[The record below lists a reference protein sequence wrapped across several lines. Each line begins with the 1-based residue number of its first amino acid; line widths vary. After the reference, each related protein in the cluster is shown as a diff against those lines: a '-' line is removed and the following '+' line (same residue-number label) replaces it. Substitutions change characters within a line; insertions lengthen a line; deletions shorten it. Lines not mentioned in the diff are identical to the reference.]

1 MADEKI
7 ETFDKEKGVG
17 IASGKAPTE
26 TQGPRRKA
34 PAFYAGEFY
43 GTKPAINPL
52 TKTRIR
58 IPRAINYP
66 DMERHA
72 NGAHPGK
79 RNKLMRRVIRGALK
93 RRFSKVERGLKLP
106 RAMFAQ
112 AVEVM
117 RDEGRKG
124 SRAARRLFAK
134 ELAIHTP
141 QPGEPTRA
149 QRRAYQK
156 LLKKQG
162 RKDAIAQLVDSMAK
176 P

>member
-17 IASGKAPTE
+17 IASGKAPTGF
-26 TQGPRRKA
+26 QGPFRKA

-43 GTKPAINPL
+43 GTKKVISAL
-52 TKTRIR
+52 TKRTVRV
-58 IPRAINYP
+58 PREINYP

-79 RNKLMRRVIRGALK
+79 RDKLMRRVIRGALK
-93 RRFSKVERGLKLP
+93 RRFSKFERGLKLP
-106 RAMFAQ
+106 RAMLGQ
-112 AVEVM
+112 AIEVM

-124 SRAARRLFAK
+124 NRAARRLFAK
-134 ELAIHTP
+134 ELAIHRP
-141 QPGEPTRA
+141 QPSEPTRA

-162 RKDAIAQLVDSMAK
+162 RKDAIAQLVDAMAK